1 MQLGL
6 KDKVVLVT
14 GASKGIGKAVAEAFA
29 AEGAK
34 VAIAARGAQELENA
48 AREISKSTG
57 SEVIGIPA
65 DSTKADD
72 IIRMTNAVIQRF
84 GTVHVLVNNAGGVGE
99 FAPFETLTDDDWLNV
114 LNLNVL
120 SAVRAIRAV
129 LPHMQKQKWGRI
141 INISSESGTQPDAFM
156 PHYNASKAALNN
168 LTKSLS
174 KAYAK
179 DGILVNTVSP
189 AFIMTPLVSD
199 LLKKMAAEQGISE
212 GQVTANFLA
221 TNRPHIEL
229 KRPGAS
235 EEVASAVVFL
245 ASEQASFI
253 TGTNLRV
260 DGGSVASV

>member
-34 VAIAARGAQELENA
+34 VAIAARGAEELEKA

-72 IIRMTNAVIQRF
+72 IVRMTNAAVQRF

-120 SAVRAIRAV
+120 FAVRATRTV
-129 LPHMQKQKWGRI
+129 LPYMQKQKWGRI

-174 KAYAK
+174 KAYAQ

-199 LLKKMAAEQGISE
+199 LLRKMAAEQGISE
-212 GQVTANFLA
+212 EQVTANFLA

-245 ASEQASFI
+245 ASQQASFI
-253 TGTNLRV
+253 TGANLRV